1 MSKKM
6 IRVAAV
12 MSACA
17 ALMLS
22 GCGNQG
28 ATVSKD
34 SLSEKIQTLMKSE
47 VDKNMA
53 GQDDAAKKM
62 AETMIKPMSDC
73 IAGVLVDN
81 KETKA
86 IDEIMKSKSF
96 GDMDKL
102 ENMVANKDK
111 VKEAMAGCLTG
122 KKKER

>member
-1 MSKKM
+1 MVRMAAAMS
-6 IRVAAV
+6 V
-12 MSACA
+12 CA

-28 ATVSKD
+28 GAAVSKD
-34 SLSEKIQTLMKSE
+34 SLSSKIQTLMKSE
-47 VDKNMA
+47 VDKKMT

-62 AETMIKPMSDC
+62 AETMMKPMADC
-73 IAGVLVDN
+73 MAGVLIDN

-102 ENMVANKDK
+102 ENMVTNKEK
-111 VKEAMAGCLTG
+111 VKTAMAGCVTG
-122 KKKER
+122 EIKEK